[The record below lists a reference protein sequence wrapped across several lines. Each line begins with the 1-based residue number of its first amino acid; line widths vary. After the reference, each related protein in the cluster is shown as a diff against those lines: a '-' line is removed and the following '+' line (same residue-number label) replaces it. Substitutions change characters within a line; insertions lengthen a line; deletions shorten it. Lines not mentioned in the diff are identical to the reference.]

1 MIPHT
6 SQDTILVCPF
16 DWALETECKKSG
28 QSMFCLKLGKSE
40 GKPTHNLASLLHGL
54 AGFVHWTT
62 KAGSQS
68 PYIHIAE
75 VAIVP
80 GVGQSLPKIHLVA
93 SCDLKAFDQEIGAL
107 VSLATK
113 GKPAVSP
120 GKDSPMP
127 PVPSPPPID
136 NGETGAQAAV
146 ENGEAGAQAAIQNGE
161 ADAEV
166 EQGEDTRVDSP
177 SPPVDSPE
185 PEAARKRSADGPEG
199 SPVPKR
205 AKHTDTHGQSDD
217 GEITLGEDSSFK
229 FMLVGGHIFGQSL
242 KSKRRIPGGT
252 FVWASEDGKLEE
264 HPDSPDLKDNPLLW
278 SPTSR
283 TKVWMLQDAE
293 DPPKFVSVGEL
304 LKNHNL
310 TQIVGKGPVTSKNI
324 SRKSCNLV
332 WETKDKTTRA
342 VLSAMSSKLEVS
354 FVF

>member
-1 MIPHT
+1 MQKVWPVHVLFET
-6 SQDTILVCPF
+6 WEVRRQAHPQPGFFAPWLGRLCPL
-16 DWALETECKKSG
+16 DNQSG
-28 QSMFCLKLGKSE
+28 QSE
-40 GKPTHNLASLLHGL
+40 PLHSHRRGGHCARGRPVTAQDSPCGL
-54 AGFVHWTT
+54 M
-62 KAGSQS
+62 
-68 PYIHIAE
+68 
-75 VAIVP
+75 
-80 GVGQSLPKIHLVA
+80 
-93 SCDLKAFDQEIGAL
+93 CFDQEIGAL

-199 SPVPKR
+199 SPAPKR

-264 HPDSPDLKDNPLLW
+264 RPDSPDLKDNPLLW

-354 FVF
+354 FVL

>member
-185 PEAARKRSADGPEG
+185 PEAARKRSADGSEG

-205 AKHTDTHGQSDD
+205 AK
-217 GEITLGEDSSFK
+217 
-229 FMLVGGHIFGQSL
+229 
-242 KSKRRIPGGT
+242 RIPM
-252 FVWASEDGKLEE
+252 ASLTMEKSRLE
-264 HPDSPDLKDNPLLW
+264 
-278 SPTSR
+278 R
-283 TKVWMLQDAE
+283 TPA
-293 DPPKFVSVGEL
+293 S
-304 LKNHNL
+304 
-310 TQIVGKGPVTSKNI
+310 S
-324 SRKSCNLV
+324 SC
-332 WETKDKTTRA
+332 
-342 VLSAMSSKLEVS
+342 LSAGIFSVS
-354 FVF
+354 P